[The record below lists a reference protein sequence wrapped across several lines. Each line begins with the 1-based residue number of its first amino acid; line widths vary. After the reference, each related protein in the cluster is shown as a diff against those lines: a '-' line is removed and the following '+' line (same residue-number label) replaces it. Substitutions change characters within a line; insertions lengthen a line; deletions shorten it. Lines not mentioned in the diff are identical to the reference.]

1 MNTLLQDTAKR
12 LRDQGGRLTSQ
23 RRLIIKTLDSLDTHP
38 TAEELYQAVKR
49 QAPDLHLSTVYR
61 TLRWLEAEGLI
72 STRRFEE
79 DNRQDRF
86 DPMLPA
92 DHYHFL
98 CTSCHEVIEF
108 NTPFIENIKAQ
119 FELTYD
125 AQVEH
130 ASIVL
135 YGFCPKCQS
144 AQQGHGSGS

>member
-1 MNTLLQDTAKR
+1 MNSMLQDTAKR

-38 TAEELYQAVKR
+38 TAEELYQVVKR

-61 TLRWLEAEGLI
+61 TLRWLEQEGLV
-72 STRRFEE
+72 SARRFDE
-79 DNRQDRF
+79 DNRQERF
-86 DPMLPA
+86 DPVLPA

-98 CTSCHEVIEF
+98 CTSCRGVTEF
-108 NTPFIENIKAQ
+108 DTEFMKSIKTQ
-119 FELTYD
+119 FELATG

-135 YGFCPKCQS
+135 YGLCPHCQPDPPVS
-144 AQQGHGSGS
+144 ESRL